1 MTARQSCNLRT
12 YDLRMLGTAAW
23 LGRLESADRRDAD
36 KARGINVR
44 VEQAKNELRR
54 LGLK

>member
-23 LGRLESADRRDAD
+23 LGRLETADRRDAD

-44 VEQAKNELRR
+44 VQTAKRELAR
-54 LGLK
+54 LGIK